1 MITRGYQLAFRVAAG
16 VALIAPI
23 VAIVRLLTLPR
34 SQRIQ
39 HSQGSSAGTG
49 APLAQFMRHL
59 WRIRALLPG
68 MFVQTLSLGILVPVL
83 VPFAKEELGLPQP
96 QFGLLLVAG
105 GAVTVALLLPMGRLA
120 DRYGFR
126 PFLVIGFALAGIS
139 AHFVGRSAD
148 GMGVLPLVLLLG
160 ASYATILPAWNG
172 VMAGAVPE
180 QVRATFMGL
189 FMTVEGLGLALGPAL
204 GGAIWTL
211 VGHRAPF
218 DASSMVLVAMAA
230 IYTFIPVE
238 RLASAGSR
246 WEDSA

>member
-1 MITRGYQLAFRVAAG
+1 MRRRLLAAVLCALLGGLYPWVAVMEQGGGGVGGATAVSDLTVTPSTTGAG
-16 VALIAPI
+16 ATADYTIDFTTSASGALSAGE
-23 VAIVRLLTLPR
+23 AIVLTFSP
-34 SQRIQ
+34 
-39 HSQGSSAGTG
+39 A
-49 APLAQFMRHL
+49 
-59 WRIRALLPG
+59 
-68 MFVQTLSLGILVPVL
+68 VTLSAATYAVT
-83 VPFAKEELGLPQP
+83 
-96 QFGLLLVAG
+96 AG

-172 VMAGAVPE
+172 LMAGAVPE

-204 GGAIWTL
+204 GGAIWT
-211 VGHRAPF
+211 VIGHRAPF